1 MNLQGKTAI
10 VTGGGRGIGRAVC
23 LELARGGAD
32 IVLCY
37 AGGETTAR
45 QTAPAQEQATSLSRW
60 PGTDSGETSA
70 VPLSC
75 QASAAAPI

>member
-37 AGGETTAR
+37 AGGEATAR
-45 QTAPAQEQATSLSRW
+45 QTAGACEAL
-60 PGTDSGETSA
+60 G
-70 VPLSC
+70 
-75 QASAAAPI
+75 